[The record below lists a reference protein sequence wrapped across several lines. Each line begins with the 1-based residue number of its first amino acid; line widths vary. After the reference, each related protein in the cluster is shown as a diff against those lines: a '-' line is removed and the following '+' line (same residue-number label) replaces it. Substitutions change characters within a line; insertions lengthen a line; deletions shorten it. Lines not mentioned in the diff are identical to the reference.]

1 MTSGRASRVR
11 GVMSIT
17 REIIYSGNNM
27 EGKTTTELNTMG
39 EPAMQM
45 TTSMKGRYSG
55 ACNK

>member
-1 MTSGRASRVR
+1 
-11 GVMSIT
+11 MSIT